1 MIINNNNDN
10 NNNNN
15 NSNNN
20 RYIYIYSKLFKG
32 VYDTFPYI
40 NWEMMPLPP
49 LHRPFGASEIS
60 GASKWLVLHMETY
73 N

>member
-1 MIINNNNDN
+1 MIIIITIIIVIIID
-10 NNNNN
+10 
-15 NSNNN
+15 
-20 RYIYIYSKLFKG
+20 IYIYSKLFKG